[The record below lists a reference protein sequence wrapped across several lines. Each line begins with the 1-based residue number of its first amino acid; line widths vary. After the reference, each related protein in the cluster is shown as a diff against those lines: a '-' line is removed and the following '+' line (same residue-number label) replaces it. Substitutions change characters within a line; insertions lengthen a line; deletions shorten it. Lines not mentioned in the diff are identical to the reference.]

1 MRNRLLMFGCH
12 QMREGIA
19 FSFSFLAAGIV
30 LMLAGLK
37 LIPPVANINH
47 IFTVIGMLLFFMA
60 PMILVSTF
68 LLAIMPACAKTPMSA
83 IEGKG

>member
-1 MRNRLLMFGCH
+1 MRRLLIFGCH

-37 LIPPVANINH
+37 LIPPVANLNH
-47 IFTVIGMLLFFMA
+47 IFTVIGMLLFFIA
-60 PMILVSTF
+60 PLILVSTF
-68 LLAIMPACAKTPMSA
+68 LLTVMPGLRKYTDNCD
-83 IEGKG
+83 

>member
-1 MRNRLLMFGCH
+1 MRNRLLFFGCP

-19 FSFSFLAAGIV
+19 FSFSFLAAGII

-60 PMILVSTF
+60 PLILVSTF
-68 LLAIMPACAKTPMSA
+68 LLTIMPGLRKNTDECD
-83 IEGKG
+83 